1 MNFDDFLQSLNESE
15 AINEAGIVL
24 KRRYTDAHPAKTA
37 SKTAVIRNKVIEA
50 IKDGKLT
57 KEEFNLILTKV
68 SEDQKRWL
76 KRNSSL
82 FNVSE
87 DGVTLSK
94 AGLKIYNELTKENKI
109 QNKPRFEMK
118 RLVESFSEFVE
129 NLNNDHINEAFASSK
144 LASLLT
150 GGAKMPKDLPGA
162 FYNMSQLALD
172 KIQDV
177 DIIEMDPETAKKE
190 KRANAVYFY
199 FTTNEKENPYTQQDW
214 GTRTIPANTLL
225 AITNGQNEWM
235 NAEWSSRYGRSSSK
249 TLKVTKRD
257 DSAGISKSSANSSYG
272 SKISSLKQV
281 VELADRAY
289 CLDLDILRARYST
302 RALKDERY
310 AAKKGA
316 VAFQTDKDF
325 KAENLKRYNEILATK
340 AAALPLDSLVANAID
355 TIAGQIKDGLS
366 KGLKGRYDEL
376 IVGLDPKGREV
387 KMNDAANLMRN
398 ILDEYSRYCGDAVQ
412 QEREKAAGYGESY
425 YDRSMKQHAKN
436 LQDYMKKIENMNYA
450 W

>member
-15 AINEAGIVL
+15 AVNEAGIVL
-24 KRRYTDAHPAKTA
+24 KRQYTEAHPAKTA
-37 SKTAVIRNKVIEA
+37 SRTAVIRNKVIEA

-57 KEEFNLILTKV
+57 KEEFNLVLTKV

-94 AGLKIYNELTKENKI
+94 SGLKIYNELTKENKI

-118 RLVESFSEFVE
+118 RLVESFSEFIE
-129 NLNNDHINEAFASSK
+129 NNKLNEAFASSK
-144 LASLLT
+144 LASILT
-150 GGAKMPKDLPGA
+150 GAEKMPKDLPNA
-162 FYNMSQLALD
+162 FYQMSKLALD

-190 KRANAVYFY
+190 KRASAVYFY

-225 AITNGQNEWM
+225 AITDGQNEWM
-235 NAEWSSRYGRSSSK
+235 NAEWSRYGKGKAARS
-249 TLKVTKRD
+249 LKVTKRD
-257 DSAGISKSSANSSYG
+257 DSAGIAKSSANSSYG

-289 CLDLDILRARYST
+289 CLDLEILRARYST
-302 RALKDERY
+302 SALRDERS

-316 VAFQTDKDF
+316 TAFQTDKDF
-325 KAENLKRYNEILATK
+325 KAENIKRYNEILATK
-340 AAALPLDSLVANAID
+340 AASLPLDSLVANAIE
-355 TIAGQIKDGLS
+355 TIASQIKDGLA

-387 KMNDAANLMRN
+387 KMSDAANLMRN
-398 ILDEYSRYCGDAVQ
+398 ILDEYSRYCGDASQ
-412 QEREKAAGYGESY
+412 QEKEIAAGYGESY
-425 YDRSMKQHAKN
+425 YDRSMKQRAKN
-436 LQDYMKKIENMNYA
+436 LQDYMKKIDNLNYA

>member
-15 AINEAGIVL
+15 AVNEAGIVL
-24 KRRYTDAHPAKTA
+24 KRQYTEAHPAKTA

-57 KEEFNLILTKV
+57 KEEFNLVLTKV

-94 AGLKIYNELTKENKI
+94 SGLKIYNELTKENKI

-118 RLVESFSEFVE
+118 RLVESFSEFIE
-129 NLNNDHINEAFASSK
+129 NNKLNEAFASSK
-144 LASLLT
+144 LASILT
-150 GGAKMPKDLPGA
+150 GAEKMPKDLPNA
-162 FYNMSQLALD
+162 FYQMSKLALD

-190 KRANAVYFY
+190 KRASAVYFY
-199 FTTNEKENPYTQQDW
+199 FTTNEKENPYSQSDW
-214 GTRTIPANTLL
+214 STKTIPANTLL
-225 AITNGQNEWM
+225 AITDGQNEWM
-235 NAEWSSRYGRSSSK
+235 NAEWSRYGKGKAARS
-249 TLKVTKRD
+249 LKVTKRD
-257 DSAGISKSSANSSYG
+257 DSAGIAKSSANASYG
-272 SKISSLKQV
+272 SRISSLKQV

-289 CLDLDILRARYST
+289 CLDLEILRARYST
-302 RALKDERY
+302 NALRDERS

-316 VAFQTDKDF
+316 IAFQTDKDF

-340 AAALPLDSLVANAID
+340 AASLPLDSLVANAIE
-355 TIAGQIKDGLS
+355 TIASQIKDGLA

-387 KMNDAANLMRN
+387 KMSDAANLMRN